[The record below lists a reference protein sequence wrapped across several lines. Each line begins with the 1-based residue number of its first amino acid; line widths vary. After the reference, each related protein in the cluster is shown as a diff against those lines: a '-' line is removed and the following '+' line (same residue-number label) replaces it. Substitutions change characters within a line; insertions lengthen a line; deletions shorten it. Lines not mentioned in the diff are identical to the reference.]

1 MNDTLLIGL
10 LVGATVLLLGLL
22 VLLMA
27 AGLVIIL
34 LNRRLEQERYKT
46 RKVERQGPA
55 DLPIRSRPTPTPISR
70 SLGPPPAPPP
80 RSPFDLDEA
89 ATEVMG
95 EHHLSVFRDDTDT
108 GTTEVKAIHLP
119 GELDLDESEETT
131 AVGVKFDPENRPT
144 DS

>member
-34 LNRRLEQERYKT
+34 LNRRLEQERHKA
-46 RKVERQGPA
+46 RHVEPQRPEER
-55 DLPIRSRPTPTPISR
+55 PPRSRPTPTPISR
-70 SLGPPPAPPP
+70 SVGPPPASPP
-80 RSPFDLDEA
+80 RSILDIEEA

-95 EHHLSVFRDDTDT
+95 ERHLRAFRDDTDT

-119 GELDLDESEETT
+119 AELDLDESEETT
-131 AVGVKFDPENRPT
+131 AVGIPIDPESLRS
-144 DS
+144 D